1 MLMTELTDFLCN
13 VYLPIL
19 IPGVTA
25 VFMLNV
31 NLLSQKKTNL
41 LILIDNYIVTLFLVL
56 RTLNLFF

>member
-13 VYLPIL
+13 VDLPIL
-19 IPGVTA
+19 IPGVIA

-41 LILIDNYIVTLFLVL
+41 HILIDNYIVTLFLVL

>member
-1 MLMTELTDFLCN
+1 MFMTELTDFLCN

-31 NLLSQKKTNL
+31 NLLSQSASHQNPPTPTKKGKFT
-41 LILIDNYIVTLFLVL
+41 Y
-56 RTLNLFF
+56 LN